1 MRIGVTLVLPIGMY
15 THLQRFR
22 GRSQGRAR
30 PAGRGCGDR
39 EGLVPPPS
47 SSGAP
52 RGREFESG
60 RRRSR
65 GGTGGGPGRSG
76 AAMAEAVAE
85 SGSVPL
91 LAAARRAH
99 RAAFGGAAA
108 VAAVAAWAPGRVN
121 LIGEHT
127 DYNGGFVLPMVRAVL
142 RRPGP
147 VIPRRHPSGS
157 PPAASGDPRGP
168 SPPHLPQDVP
178 PGIPPPRPGPPELG
192 AGPGASGAAPRR
204 PAPNSLQGGCDSPDR
219 LFEGLKPLFCNR
231 VKQFSVPGERCFGG
245 RVGSKQ
251 LGLPALLRPGG
262 GGEAPAQS

>member
-1 MRIGVTLVLPIGMY
+1 
-15 THLQRFR
+15 
-22 GRSQGRAR
+22 
-30 PAGRGCGDR
+30 
-39 EGLVPPPS
+39 
-47 SSGAP
+47 
-52 RGREFESG
+52 
-60 RRRSR
+60 
-65 GGTGGGPGRSG
+65 
-76 AAMAEAVAE
+76 MAEAVAE

-157 PPAASGDPRGP
+157 PPAASGDPQGP

-262 GGEAPAQS
+262 GGGRKAPAQS